1 MRGRV
6 GPGLLASYQGRVF
19 AQVLDLFE
27 KGRPPDGGDGDEP
40 HLLEDPATTEPRK
53 ARLVNAA
60 VRPRRTNTSVVR
72 SRTPCR
78 RLGNCTS
85 YPVHPPLVAVVLVIF
100 CVARTTCAPCTPSAS
115 PSPGKPSPATLRTS
129 SCAPCRSAGRWCCG
143 RISSAYTLRSP

>member
-27 KGRPPDGGDGDEP
+27 KGRPPDGGDGEEP

-53 ARLVNAA
+53 ARLVSAA
-60 VRPRRTNTSVVR
+60 V
-72 SRTPCR
+72 
-78 RLGNCTS
+78 
-85 YPVHPPLVAVVLVIF
+85 VIF

-143 RISSAYTLRSP
+143 RISSAYALRSP